1 MKSFQR
7 TLLFSALVFQKR
19 CKGRAFF
26 HTIQI
31 YLTIFLH
38 FYCIFLLTDTVTDM
52 LQNTFLPE
60 HSCRKR
66 FPIPYYIREGIYG
79 YVYLLQAGTG
89 NAAAGFVLSLH
100 RRAEQY
106 RKKGCYCHACAEFVG
121 IWIQEGLKTENCV
134 QGPENMLP
142 YPYMLKGASDGL
154 PERGTEICVLSA
166 VNEEL
171 QLAIGKENSG
181 KTCIIAST
189 VSLYGFPL

>member
-26 HTIQI
+26 NTIQI

-38 FYCIFLLTDTVTDM
+38 FYCIFLLTNTVTDM
-52 LQNTFLPE
+52 LQNTFFPE
-60 HSCRKR
+60 HCCRKR

-89 NAAAGFVLSLH
+89 NAAAGFVLSIH

-106 RKKGCYCHACAEFVG
+106 RKRDAIATRGADFVG
-121 IWIQEGLKTENCV
+121 I
-134 QGPENMLP
+134 
-142 YPYMLKGASDGL
+142 
-154 PERGTEICVLSA
+154 
-166 VNEEL
+166 
-171 QLAIGKENSG
+171 
-181 KTCIIAST
+181 
-189 VSLYGFPL
+189 